1 MLRSDCGGSPHF
13 ANKPFILCTLIML
26 ALGWVVLLSGIEGHA
41 AEAPSAIPGT
51 ASPTISPSEKTTAEI
66 ESLVRQLEDPSERA
80 ALIGRLRLLLQSRK
94 EGLAGKGT
102 SSPQTAH
109 SYARAIQKVNQTIT
123 AGLKSL
129 YTVLPTLRLFFGK
142 LQGFSDPEAFF
153 SLLRLSI
160 AVAFSLFLMYLVR
173 RFFHKF
179 LPAETVDPPSGGKGK
194 TLSAARRWIN
204 RFLPSGAL
212 LVAGSLIVALL
223 GLQAT
228 AGEILLIL
236 LWAIF
241 FQRFLAGFIIAVLA
255 PERPQWRIFLL
266 SDETAAYLSLWAR
279 RFIFVAV
286 WGLAFANAA
295 DTLRLGP
302 EVVVALLTLYQFILF
317 LQALVLIVQQRDR
330 VREFLFAREPE
341 GAGRTVRL
349 ALTAWNITVT
359 RWHIIAVAYLLV
371 FFFLWATESS
381 GGVRFLLSSTAITVA
396 IAAAAF
402 ALTRLVRI
410 GTSSLFAVSDRMKS
424 LVPGIEKRAN
434 LYTPLVAWV
443 FDSFIWVVAI
453 LLVLDA
459 WGVPTFAVL
468 FSEPGLI
475 LLGSFAGIAMTVA
488 VATGAIEITRVAIDY
503 ILSGRRDEQGEVI
516 EASGQQR
523 TLLPLGFAVIK
534 WTIISIVIII
544 ILGNLGVNIG
554 PVLAGAGILGL
565 AIGFGAQSLVKD
577 VITGVFML
585 IEGNVAV
592 GDVVKVKGI
601 GGLVEGFNLRS
612 VCLRDYHGNVHV
624 IPNSAIDVVT
634 NFTKEYSRRVFDIG
648 VAYKE
653 NVDEVI
659 EVIRQVDE
667 EMRSEPEWADKI
679 LEPVEIAGLDEFGDS
694 ALVIRGRFKTKPIQ
708 QWNVGREFNRRIK
721 KAFDE
726 RGIEIPFPYR
736 TLTWGTPKEGS
747 PPSPSRDEES
757 TNKFPSGKKEPT
769 QKISSGEAQSEG
781 AD

>member
-1 MLRSDCGGSPHF
+1 M
-13 ANKPFILCTLIML
+13 
-26 ALGWVVLLSGIEGHA
+26 
-41 AEAPSAIPGT
+41 
-51 ASPTISPSEKTTAEI
+51 
-66 ESLVRQLEDPSERA
+66 
-80 ALIGRLRLLLQSRK
+80 
-94 EGLAGKGT
+94 
-102 SSPQTAH
+102 
-109 SYARAIQKVNQTIT
+109 
-123 AGLKSL
+123 
-129 YTVLPTLRLFFGK
+129 
-142 LQGFSDPEAFF
+142 
-153 SLLRLSI
+153 
-160 AVAFSLFLMYLVR
+160 
-173 RFFHKF
+173 
-179 LPAETVDPPSGGKGK
+179 
-194 TLSAARRWIN
+194 
-204 RFLPSGAL
+204 
-212 LVAGSLIVALL
+212 
-223 GLQAT
+223 
-228 AGEILLIL
+228 
-236 LWAIF
+236 
-241 FQRFLAGFIIAVLA
+241 LA

-488 VATGAIEITRVAIDY
+488 VATGAIEITRVTIDY

-612 VCLRDYHGNVHV
+612 VRLRDYHGNVHV

-769 QKISSGEAQSEG
+769 QEISSGEAQSEG